1 MSDSDTLSEYDEYD
15 LFDQFCNGSP
25 LRIIDWIKMGKV
37 NVNARDEDHGDSILM
52 WACRHRV
59 DKLIRFLV
67 RKGCELNRRS
77 NEEGETALVICSDNA
92 ELFQLLREHGAKTSM
107 EIGEE
112 EEDDEYDDE

>member
-1 MSDSDTLSEYDEYD
+1 MSDYETESDCEDYDV
-15 LFDQFCNGSP
+15 FNQFCNGQP

-37 NVNARDEDHGDSILM
+37 NINARDEDHGDSILM

-67 RKGCELNRRS
+67 RRGCELNRRS
-77 NEEGETALVICSDNA
+77 NADGETALDMCANP
-92 ELFQLLREHGAKTSM
+92 ELCQLLRENGAKKSM

-112 EEDDEYDDE
+112 EDEDDE